1 MLCYNSEFH
10 VHFLLVFTFVYLFF
24 FSFVW
29 NCLSYVGL
37 QKPVYVPLL
46 LARLYEG
53 FYIFG
58 YYLCFDVN
66 AKCLMSGWIWLLKDK
81 MFPLDLSERYM
92 LTQNQLDRGAIYRL
106 GQVSVGFLLSP
117 KKMGMARY
125 SGCNATW
132 RVQAIWEKVGT
143 LVQFITTD
151 GAPTYLFNLS
161 LFNAG
166 AFHCKIYALVNT
178 DPAIQ
183 QGCTACI
190 ALALSC
196 TIVANPFKGRSFR
209 SRNAF
214 TL

>member
-1 MLCYNSEFH
+1 M
-10 VHFLLVFTFVYLFF
+10 
-24 FSFVW
+24 
-29 NCLSYVGL
+29 
-37 QKPVYVPLL
+37 
-46 LARLYEG
+46 
-53 FYIFG
+53 I
-58 YYLCFDVN
+58 DVR
-66 AKCLMSGWIWLLKDK
+66 
-81 MFPLDLSERYM
+81 LDLVTKRLKVSFGSVTEIYVDTKSTWPCCHLQIGSSFCWIFVVSKENGDGKIQWM
-92 LTQNQLDRGAIYRL
+92 QCYLTLTSNLR
-106 GQVSVGFLLSP
+106 
-117 KKMGMARY
+117 
-125 SGCNATW
+125 
-132 RVQAIWEKVGT
+132 KVGT